1 MTEQKITRRHALGGA
16 ALAGVGVPLL
26 AACGSGDATAA
37 DNGSGSGT
45 KGGAG
50 GTGGPV
56 TLGPTSDV
64 PVGGGKIYPN
74 ANVVVTQ
81 PTAGDFQ
88 AFSATCTHQGCQ
100 VSSIAGDT
108 IDCSC
113 HGSKFSI
120 KDGSV
125 VTGPAT
131 QPLEKAPVKVDGTNI
146 VEG

>member
-1 MTEQKITRRHALGGA
+1 MIEQKISRRHVIGGA
-16 ALAGVGVPLL
+16 TVAGVGVPLL
-26 AACGSGDATAA
+26 AACGSGDSIAS
-37 DNGSGSGT
+37 DNGAGSGSTGS
-45 KGGAG
+45 
-50 GTGGPV
+50 TGGPV

-64 PVGGGKIYPN
+64 PVGGGKIYAN

-88 AFSATCTHQGCQ
+88 AFSATCTHRGCQ
-100 VSSIAGDT
+100 VSSITADT
-108 IDCSC
+108 IDCGC
-113 HGSKFSI
+113 HGSKFSL

-131 QPLEKAPVKVDGTNI
+131 QPLEKANVKVDGTNI